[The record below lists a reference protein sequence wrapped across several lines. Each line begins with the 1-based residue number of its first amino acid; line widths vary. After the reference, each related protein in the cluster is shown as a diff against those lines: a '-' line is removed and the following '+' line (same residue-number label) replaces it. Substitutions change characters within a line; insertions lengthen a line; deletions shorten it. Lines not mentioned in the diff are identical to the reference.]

1 MAVFTAQSAQKFV
14 QTQGGKRILYL
25 AAGDHLTPSARDWAQ
40 AERIEIRLKPTDKPE
55 QMTHL
60 RGSELVSKT
69 HPAINFRGMLDL
81 LQAEILLCGSQSRG
95 WVREQLEEILDVTR
109 QIMRCQVLNETWQE
123 RPICGLQP
131 QELRARSHEPQKYYG
146 QGHFM
151 PSCSDEPALLRLNR
165 IRTMVRR
172 TELSACRDIPD
183 RTDLITVLN
192 RLSSLLWIMM
202 IRIKK
207 EGVDGTGD

>member
-14 QTQGGKRILYL
+14 QMQGGKRILYL
-25 AAGDHLTPSARDWAQ
+25 AVGDHLTPSARDWAQ
-40 AERIEIRLKPTDKPE
+40 SEGIEIRLKPADKPE

-60 RGSELVSKT
+60 QGSELVSKT

-81 LQAEILLCGSQSRG
+81 LQAELLLCGSQSQG
-95 WVREQLEEILDVTR
+95 WVREQLEDVLGVTR
-109 QIMRCQVLNETWQE
+109 QIMRCQVLNEPWQE
-123 RPICGLQP
+123 QSICGLQP

-151 PSCSDEPALLRLNR
+151 PSCSDDPVLLRLNR
-165 IRTMVRR
+165 MRTLVRR
-172 TELSACRDIPD
+172 TELSACRDIPE

-207 EGVDGTGD
+207 EGAHGAGT